1 MPKLRMGVA
10 LVASLSLMLAAAGTA
25 SASKSERHVNM
36 LDDCD
41 MVSFDAVVG
50 DGTCTKAGGVTFD
63 EFIGQLIAQGRAP
76 AWRFAPSHLSVPAGG
91 SIEAYNRGGEAHSF
105 TEVAHFGGGC
115 VQVLNDVLGG
125 LTPVLECGDPA
136 NFPGGLVPPGGE
148 TDTASLPAGVH
159 LFQCLIHPWMR
170 ATVTVR

>member
-1 MPKLRMGVA
+1 MRTARLA
-10 LVASLSLMLAAAGTA
+10 LAVVASLSLVLAAAGTA
-25 SASKSERHVNM
+25 SASKTERHVNM

-41 MVSFDAVVG
+41 MATFNAAVG
-50 DGTCTKAGGVTFD
+50 DGTCSKAGGVTFD
-63 EFIGQLIAQGRAP
+63 EFIGQLIAQGQAP
-76 AWRFAPSHLSVPAGG
+76 AWRFAPSRLSVPAGG

-115 VQVLNDVLGG
+115 IDALNQILG
-125 LTPVLECGDPA
+125 LSPVPECGDPSL
-136 NFPGGLVPPGGE
+136 FPGGLVPPGGD

-170 ATVTVR
+170 ATVTVK